1 MMNRT
6 EITAKTLAVFRNIFG
21 KEVPLSENSSANDID
36 RWDSLNHILLIQEL
50 EKVFEIKFD
59 LFEIIFLKDVKGI
72 IEYISS
78 KIER

>member
-1 MMNRT
+1 MNRT
-6 EITAKTLAVFRNIFG
+6 EITAKTLDVFRKIFG
-21 KEVPLSENSSANDID
+21 TEMSLSENSSANDID

-50 EKVFEIKFD
+50 EKVFEIKFN

-78 KIER
+78 KIEG